1 MGQAIPVLKI
11 EDEDLARS
19 FYVDSLGFKVDWDW
33 RHEPDLPIYMGLS
46 RDGWVIHLTEH
57 AEDCDPGGAVYFIAD
72 NITEFLQELKRNNP
86 GMENELVE
94 QPWGQTELMLL
105 DPFQN
110 KLRFATPTKNL
121 QEK

>member
-19 FYVDSLGFKVDWDW
+19 FYVDGLGFKVDWDW
-33 RHEPDLPIYMGLS
+33 RQEPDLPIYMGLS

-72 NITEFLQELKRNNP
+72 N
-86 GMENELVE
+86 GVVHALV
-94 QPWGQTELMLL
+94 TTNIANRAIACV
-105 DPFQN
+105 DPDADGKGSLN
-110 KLRFATPTKNL
+110 
-121 QEK
+121 

>member
-11 EDEDLARS
+11 EDEVLARS
-19 FYVDSLGFKVDWDW
+19 FYVDGLGFKIDWDW
-33 RHEPDLPIYMGLS
+33 RHEPGFPIYMGLS

-72 NITEFLQELKRNNP
+72 NVAEFFQELKRKNP
-86 GMENELVE
+86 QMENELVE

-110 KLRFATPTKNL
+110 KLRFATPTKDL
-121 QEK
+121 AP